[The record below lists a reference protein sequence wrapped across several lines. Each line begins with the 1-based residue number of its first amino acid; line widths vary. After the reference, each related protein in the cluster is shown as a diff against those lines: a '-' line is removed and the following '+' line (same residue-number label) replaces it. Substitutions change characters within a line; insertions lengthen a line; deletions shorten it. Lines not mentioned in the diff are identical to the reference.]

1 MYIWKLFGSVI
12 FAVFAEIKIRQIQQ
26 TVNITLK
33 IF

>member
-1 MYIWKLFGSVI
+1 MYIGKIFGSVI
-12 FAVFAEIKIRQIQQ
+12 FAVFAERIQQ